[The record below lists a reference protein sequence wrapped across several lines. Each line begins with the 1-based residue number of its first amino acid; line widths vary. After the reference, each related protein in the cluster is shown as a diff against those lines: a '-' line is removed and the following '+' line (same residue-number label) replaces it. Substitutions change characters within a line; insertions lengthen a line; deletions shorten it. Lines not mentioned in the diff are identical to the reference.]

1 MNLTKCKS
9 IYFND
14 TCTWNDLYF
23 CTFVPPN
30 EWIMEKDY
38 FSHILPN
45 GLRIVHLPSASPVS
59 YCGFA
64 VNAGTRDEEMDEF
77 GLAHFVEHMIFKGT
91 EKRKSWHILNR
102 MENVGFHIGTPY
114 VRMDTS
120 IPLSAAQLARDM
132 DAIGGQVNAYTTK
145 EETFVYSIFMEEH
158 FRRAFELLSDLVFHS
173 QFPEQEIEKEVD
185 VILDEINSYEDSPSE
200 LIFDEFEN
208 LLFDGHAL
216 GHNILGDEQ
225 SLLGFG
231 SESGK
236 SFMRRFYAPE
246 NMVFF
251 SMGRIPF
258 KKIVQMAESTLSDIA
273 FPMAARNR
281 TAPGELLPVSRQIH
295 KDTHQAHVLIGG
307 RAYSMHDEKRLPLF
321 LLNNLLGGPGMNN
334 RLNVSLREKN
344 GLVYNVESN
353 VTSYT
358 DTGLASI
365 YFGTDPKNKEKAIR
379 LVYKELAKLRE
390 VKLTATQLAAAK
402 KQVIGQLG
410 VSGDNREGLFL
421 GLGKSFLHYNRYD
434 TLPEVFAKVEKLTAG
449 EIREVANEIFAPE
462 RLFSLIYQ

>member
-102 MENVGFHIGTPY
+102 MENVGGE
-114 VRMDTS
+114 
-120 IPLSAAQLARDM
+120 L
-132 DAIGGQVNAYTTK
+132 NAYTTK

-434 TLPEVFAKVEKLTAG
+434 TLPEVFAKVEKLTRRRDTRG
-449 EIREVANEIFAPE
+449 RQ
-462 RLFSLIYQ
+462 RDLCT

>member
-1 MNLTKCKS
+1 MILYGVMNLTKCKS

-102 MENVGFHIGTPY
+102 MENVGGE
-114 VRMDTS
+114 
-120 IPLSAAQLARDM
+120 L
-132 DAIGGQVNAYTTK
+132 NAYTTK

-216 GHNILGDEQ
+216 GHNILGDEH

-236 SFMRRFYAPE
+236 SFMKRFYAPE

-258 KKIVQMAESTLSDIA
+258 KKIVQLAESTLSDIA

-281 TAPGELLPVSRQIH
+281 MAPGEILPVSRQIH

-379 LVYKELAKLRE
+379 LVHKELAKLRD

-434 TLPEVFAKVEKLTAG
+434 TLLEVFAKVERLTAE
-449 EIREVANEIFAPE
+449 EIQEVANEVFAPE

>member
-1 MNLTKCKS
+1 
-9 IYFND
+9 
-14 TCTWNDLYF
+14 
-23 CTFVPPN
+23 
-30 EWIMEKDY
+30 MEKDY
-38 FSHILPN
+38 FSQVLSN
-45 GLRIVHLPSASPVS
+45 GLRIVHLPSTSPVS

-64 VNAGTRDEEMDEF
+64 INAGTRDEEAHEF
-77 GLAHFVEHMIFKGT
+77 GLAHFVEHMLFKGT

-102 MENVGFHIGTPY
+102 MENVGGE
-114 VRMDTS
+114 
-120 IPLSAAQLARDM
+120 L
-132 DAIGGQVNAYTTK
+132 NAYTTK

-158 FRRAFELLSDLVFHS
+158 YRRAFELLVDLVFHS

-185 VILDEINSYEDSPSE
+185 VILDEISSYEDSPSE

-216 GHNILGDEQ
+216 GHNILGNEQ
-225 SLLGFG
+225 SLLTFNT
-231 SESGK
+231 ESGT
-236 SFMRRFYAPE
+236 SFIQRFYAPE

-258 KKIVQMAESTLSDIA
+258 KKIVQMAETMLSGIT
-273 FPMAARNR
+273 FSMATRNR
-281 TAPGELLPVSRQIH
+281 IAPLDILPVTRQVQ

-307 RAYSMHDEKRLPLF
+307 RAYSMHNEKRLSLF
-321 LLNNLLGGPGMNN
+321 LLNNLLGGPGMNS
-334 RLNVSLREKN
+334 RLNVSLREKH

-358 DTGLASI
+358 DTGVVSI

-379 LVYKELAKLRE
+379 LVHKELTKLRD
-390 VKLTATQLAAAK
+390 VKLSTSQLTAAK
-402 KQVIGQLG
+402 KQLIGQLG
-410 VSGDNREGLFL
+410 VSGDNCESLFL

-434 TLPEVFAKVEKLTAG
+434 TLPEVFAKVDSLTA
-449 EIREVANEIFAPE
+449 ENILEVANDVFAPE

>member
-1 MNLTKCKS
+1 MILYGVMNLTKCKS

-102 MENVGFHIGTPY
+102 MENVGGE
-114 VRMDTS
+114 
-120 IPLSAAQLARDM
+120 L
-132 DAIGGQVNAYTTK
+132 NAYTTK

-273 FPMAARNR
+273 FPLAARNR

-462 RLFSLIYQ
+462 RLFSLIFQ

>member
-45 GLRIVHLPSASPVS
+45 GLHIVHLPSASPVS

-102 MENVGFHIGTPY
+102 MENVGGE
-114 VRMDTS
+114 
-120 IPLSAAQLARDM
+120 L
-132 DAIGGQVNAYTTK
+132 NAYTTK